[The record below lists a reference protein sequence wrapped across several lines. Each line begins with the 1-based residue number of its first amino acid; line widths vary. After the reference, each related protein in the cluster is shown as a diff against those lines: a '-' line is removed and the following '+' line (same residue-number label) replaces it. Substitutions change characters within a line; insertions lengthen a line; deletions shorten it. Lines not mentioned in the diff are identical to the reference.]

1 MKIGILAVQGDV
13 SEHYRAMQSAK
24 EKLAKNEIEINLIRK
39 KEELKDL
46 EGLIIPGGE
55 STTIYKL
62 IKENNMEREIKT
74 IKNFLVTCAGLIL
87 IAKRV
92 EGLEKWQKTLNLL
105 DIELKRNAYG
115 SQIDSFYAELEGKI
129 LNGKRVAFIRAPKI
143 KKIGKKI
150 EVIAKIKNSNEIA
163 ILEQSSSESIII
175 GATCHPELDY
185 DDLELYFLK
194 KILENKKNFGEI

>member
-1 MKIGILAVQGDV
+1 
-13 SEHYRAMQSAK
+13 
-24 EKLAKNEIEINLIRK
+24 
-39 KEELKDL
+39 DL
-46 EGLIIPGGE
+46 DGLIIPGGE

>member
-163 ILEQSSSESIII
+163 ILEQSSSDSIII

>member
-1 MKIGILAVQGDV
+1 AVQGDV